1 MVLIHATCVTIG
13 GAGILIRGPSGSG
26 KSDLALRL
34 IDEGARLVAD
44 DYCEAAVHQK
54 ALSVTAPPAIAGKLE
69 VRGVGIAELDHVGQ
83 VRVALVVDLRSA
95 IEIPRLPDTATI
107 AIEGVT
113 VPWIELDAGTAS
125 APAKVRAALRMCQAA
140 ADMMPAARRAWRHE

>member
-1 MVLIHATCVTIG
+1 MVLIHATCVAIG

-44 DYCEAAVHQK
+44 DYCEAVVHHE

-69 VRGVGIAELDHVGQ
+69 VRGVGIAELEHVGH
-83 VRVALVVDLRSA
+83 VRVALAVDLRSA

-107 AIEGVT
+107 VIEGVA
-113 VPWIELDAGTAS
+113 VPWIELDARTAS
-125 APAKVRAALRMCQAA
+125 APAKVRAALKMCQAA
-140 ADMMPAARRAWRHE
+140 ADMTPAARRA